1 MLHTE
6 ATLYKNEQMANLT
19 MDRVSSA
26 SKMKGII
33 VPTYQGLPRVL
44 CDGAVCCYLIILYCY

>member
-1 MLHTE
+1 MLHTD

-19 MDRVSSA
+19 MVSRA
-26 SKMKGII
+26 IHMKGII
-33 VPTYQGLPRVL
+33 FPTYQGLPRVL